1 MGDELGATLVRR
13 SGALAIR
20 RGASRVAGQ
29 AVAVLG
35 TSLAVV
41 VAGVTC
47 TWALSGPLLVSA
59 GALAAWVAA
68 LVLVVAVLVLLA
80 HRGRHSAWF
89 HPLSIPFATIAIMS
103 LGAPLWV
110 FFTHQAVG
118 LLYDAGYEPR
128 DASPLAAAVSV
139 TACEALALVVIGYLI
154 GISMALA
161 LSKSAESA
169 SESKAG
175 STFRYR
181 EMRNAGFILMAL
193 GAVSQMAVAIL
204 TSGVP
209 YGVNQFQYGLPS
221 ILSPGAATALLAGLI
236 LVTLTGAHV
245 DKPTR
250 LRNLLRAREWTVLF
264 VYLMAIAFT
273 GQRLGLISPIV
284 FLSWTYSNQVRVIA
298 LRGVVATLLAALI
311 AGAAIS
317 NYRAN
322 DGLSPGSPSE
332 IVQSALGDVSS
343 SAWLTQQTAIR
354 VPYIAHYMHGST
366 YLAAVEGQLPG
377 PLGRAIGA
385 PTRTAS
391 AVFRNIIGFSDPNQ
405 GFAES
410 YPSEAYLNFG
420 LIGCLGAGI
429 FLGGL
434 MGWAWRKSSQLA
446 TRPREVLYPIL
457 LAGLIGGFR
466 SDALTQIKEVLY
478 PILVISILMGWYRL
492 TYWPGDRPLRRMEV
506 VGSRDVMRAD
516 RPGAP
521 CNGDGV
527 AE

>member
-221 ILSPGAATALLAGLI
+221 ILSPGAATALLADNPRNSHWRSCRQ
-236 LVTLTGAHV
+236 AHSS
-245 DKPTR
+245 KEP
-250 LRNLLRAREWTVLF
+250 
-264 VYLMAIAFT
+264 IT
-273 GQRLGLISPIV
+273 GQRV
-284 FLSWTYSNQVRVIA
+284 
-298 LRGVVATLLAALI
+298 
-311 AGAAIS
+311 
-317 NYRAN
+317 
-322 DGLSPGSPSE
+322 D
-332 IVQSALGDVSS
+332 SALCIPNGHSFHWSATGTNKPNRLPQLDV
-343 SAWLTQQTAIR
+343 QQ
-354 VPYIAHYMHGST
+354 P
-366 YLAAVEGQLPG
+366 
-377 PLGRAIGA
+377 
-385 PTRTAS
+385 
-391 AVFRNIIGFSDPNQ
+391 
-405 GFAES
+405 
-410 YPSEAYLNFG
+410 
-420 LIGCLGAGI
+420 GAGD
-429 FLGGL
+429 
-434 MGWAWRKSSQLA
+434 RSQG
-446 TRPREVLYPIL
+446 R
-457 LAGLIGGFR
+457 R
-466 SDALTQIKEVLY
+466 SNA
-478 PILVISILMGWYRL
+478 
-492 TYWPGDRPLRRMEV
+492 
-506 VGSRDVMRAD
+506 VGSVDCRSCDIELSGER
-516 RPGAP
+516 RP
-521 CNGDGV
+521 V
-527 AE
+527 ARIS